1 MWSSSDTKV
10 MVSYNDIK
18 YYIPADEKSRNWEDW
33 VEFINDKGG
42 EMLTYN
48 EIKQIIEDNDNQPY
62 FMNKDIWIPCWNDDD
77 KTIRDWASLGEKGI
91 AYKHFGYSHVDK
103 FGYPDWGD
111 LTD

>member
-18 YYIPADEKSRNWEDW
+18 YYIPSDEKSRNWEDW

-48 EIKQIIEDNDNQPY
+48 EIK
-62 FMNKDIWIPCWNDDD
+62 
-77 KTIRDWASLGEKGI
+77 
-91 AYKHFGYSHVDK
+91 
-103 FGYPDWGD
+103 
-111 LTD
+111 